1 MAIQKTV
8 IQTAIGTFAAAS
20 QYYKRKIA
28 EVRNL
33 VLFANDEIST
43 HLNCDTSGCDFKR
56 EYYGPLCE
64 VVPTKENEK
73 QIRIDPGKEEA
84 KERK

>member
-1 MAIQKTV
+1 MMAIQKTV

-33 VLFANDEIST
+33 VRFAHDEILT
-43 HLNCDTSGCDFKR
+43 HLDCDTSGCDFER
-56 EYYGPLCE
+56 EYYGPLSE
-64 VVPTKENEK
+64 VVPAKE
-73 QIRIDPGKEEA
+73 KEEQVRIEE
-84 KERK
+84 KKRQR